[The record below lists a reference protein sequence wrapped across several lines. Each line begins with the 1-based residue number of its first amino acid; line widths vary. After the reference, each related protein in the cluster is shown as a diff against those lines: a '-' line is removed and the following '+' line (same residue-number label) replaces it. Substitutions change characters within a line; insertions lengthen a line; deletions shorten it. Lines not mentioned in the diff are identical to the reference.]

1 MALFFFFNI
10 HTRVADILH
19 MNKHVFVSYIFYVKI
34 RIGHLLPITMMT
46 LIWKQ
51 VKNTWVVCDKKK
63 AATGESCLW

>member
-19 MNKHVFVSYIFYVKI
+19 MNKHVLVSYIFYVKI

-51 VKNTWVVCDKKK
+51 VKNT
-63 AATGESCLW
+63 